1 MMTEGT
7 LLYFDPFVF
16 KNGATPKPKYFIV
29 LANTDD
35 GVMLASLPTS
45 KDHVP
50 EDAEVVRGAVNIP
63 ERGVNAYVFEAG
75 DQVTETYC
83 FPRRTFVYGEQVDDY
98 TEEDLNAMG
107 SRMEN
112 LGVLK
117 PELLADLKACL
128 KQAVNIK
135 RKYVKWL

>member
-1 MMTEGT
+1 MTEGT
-7 LLYFDPFVF
+7 LLYCDPFVF

-29 LANTDD
+29 LANTDS

-50 EDAEVVRGAVNIP
+50 QDAEVVRGAVSIP

-75 DQVTETYC
+75 DQVTDC
-83 FPRRTFVYGEQVDDY
+83 FAFPRRTFVYGEQVDDY
-98 TEEDLNAMG
+98 TEEDLEVMG
-107 SRMEN
+107 GSIQN

-117 PELLADLKACL
+117 PELLAELRKCL
-128 KQAVNIK
+128 KQAPNIK
-135 RKYVKWL
+135 RKYIKWL

>member
-1 MMTEGT
+1 MMIEGT
-7 LLYFDPFVF
+7 LLYCDPFVF
-16 KNGATPKPKYFIV
+16 KNGAAPKPKYFIV

-50 EDAEVVRGAVNIP
+50 ADAEVVRGAVNIP

-75 DQVTETYC
+75 DQVTDTYC

-98 TEEDLNAMG
+98 TEEDLNTMG
-107 SRMEN
+107 STIQN

-117 PELLADLKACL
+117 PELFADLKACL
-128 KQAVNIK
+128 KQASNIK

>member
-1 MMTEGT
+1 MTEGT
-7 LLYFDPFVF
+7 LLYCDPFVF
-16 KNGATPKPKYFIV
+16 KNGAAPKPKYFIV

-50 EDAEVVRGAVNIP
+50 QDAEVVRGAVNIP
-63 ERGVNAYVFEAG
+63 ERGVNAFVFEAG
-75 DQVTETYC
+75 DQVTDSFA

-107 SRMEN
+107 GSIQN

-117 PELLADLKACL
+117 PELLAELRLCL
-128 KQAVNIK
+128 KQVPNIK
-135 RKYVKWL
+135 RKYIKWL

>member
-1 MMTEGT
+1 MTEGT
-7 LLYFDPFVF
+7 LLYFEPFVF
-16 KNGATPKPKYFIV
+16 KNGADPKPKYFIV

-35 GVMLASLPTS
+35 DVILASLPTS

-50 EDAEVVRGAVNIP
+50 SDAEVVRGPVSIP

-75 DQVTETYC
+75 DQVTDSFS

-98 TEEDLNAMG
+98 TEADLEAMN
-107 SRMEN
+107 SKIQN

-117 PELLADLKACL
+117 PELLADLKDCIKKA
-128 KQAVNIK
+128 ANIK
-135 RKYVKWL
+135 RKYLKWL

>member
-1 MMTEGT
+1 MTEGT

-50 EDAEVVRGAVNIP
+50 ADAEVVRGAVNIP

-75 DQVTETYC
+75 DQVTDTYC
-83 FPRRTFVYGEQVDDY
+83 FPRRTYVYGEQVDDY

-107 SRMEN
+107 STIQN

-135 RKYVKWL
+135 RKYLKWL

>member
-1 MMTEGT
+1 MKEGT
-7 LLYFDPFVF
+7 LLYCDPFVF

-45 KDHVP
+45 MDHVP
-50 EDAEVVRGAVNIP
+50 GDAEVVRGAVNIP

-75 DQVTETYC
+75 DQVTDRFA

-98 TEEDLNAMG
+98 TEDDLNGMG
-107 SRMEN
+107 ARIED

-117 PELLADLKACL
+117 PEIFADLKACL
-128 KQAVNIK
+128 KQATNIK
-135 RKYVKWL
+135 RKYLKWL

>member
-7 LLYFDPFVF
+7 LLYCDPFVF

-29 LANTDD
+29 LANTVD
-35 GVMLASLPTS
+35 GMILASLPTS

-50 EDAEVVRGAVNIP
+50 ADVEVVRGAVNIP

-75 DQVTETYC
+75 DMVTDC
-83 FPRRTFVYGEQVDDY
+83 FAFPRRTFVYGEQVDDY
-98 TEEDLNAMG
+98 TEADLHAIN
-107 SRMEN
+107 SNIRN

-117 PELLADLKACL
+117 PELLADLKACI
-128 KQAVNIK
+128 KQAANIK
-135 RKYVKWL
+135 RKYLKWL

>member
-1 MMTEGT
+1 MTEGT

-50 EDAEVVRGAVNIP
+50 ADDEVVRGAVNIP

-75 DQVTETYC
+75 DQVTDTYC
-83 FPRRTFVYGEQVDDY
+83 FPRRTYVYGEQVDDY
-98 TEEDLNAMG
+98 TEEDLMAMG
-107 SRMEN
+107 SSIQN

-128 KQAVNIK
+128 KQASNIK

>member
-1 MMTEGT
+1 MTEGT

-50 EDAEVVRGAVNIP
+50 ADAEVVRGAVNIP

-75 DQVTETYC
+75 DQVTDTYC

-98 TEEDLNAMG
+98 TEEDLNTMG
-107 SRMEN
+107 STIQN

-117 PELLADLKACL
+117 PELFADLKACL
-128 KQAVNIK
+128 KQASNIK

>member
-1 MMTEGT
+1 MTEGT
-7 LLYFDPFVF
+7 LLYCDPFVF

-29 LANTDD
+29 LANTDS

-50 EDAEVVRGAVNIP
+50 QDAEVVRGAVSIP

-75 DQVTETYC
+75 DQVTDC
-83 FPRRTFVYGEQVDDY
+83 FAFPRRTFVYGEQVDDY
-98 TEEDLNAMG
+98 TGEDLEAMG
-107 SRMEN
+107 GSIQN

-117 PELLADLKACL
+117 PELLAELRKCL
-128 KQAVNIK
+128 KQAPNIK
-135 RKYVKWL
+135 RKYIKWL

>member
-1 MMTEGT
+1 MTEGT
-7 LLYFDPFVF
+7 LLYCDPFVF

-29 LANTDD
+29 LANTDS

-50 EDAEVVRGAVNIP
+50 QDAEVVRGAVSIP

-75 DQVTETYC
+75 DQVTDC
-83 FPRRTFVYGEQVDDY
+83 FAFPCRTFVYGEQVDDY
-98 TEEDLNAMG
+98 TEEDLEAMG
-107 SRMEN
+107 GSIQN

-117 PELLADLKACL
+117 PELLAELRKCL
-128 KQAVNIK
+128 KQAPNIK
-135 RKYVKWL
+135 RKYIKWL

>member
-1 MMTEGT
+1 MTEGT

-50 EDAEVVRGAVNIP
+50 ADAEVVRGAVNIP

-75 DQVTETYC
+75 DQVTDTYC
-83 FPRRTFVYGEQVDDY
+83 FPRRTYVYGEQVDDY

-107 SRMEN
+107 STIQN

-128 KQAVNIK
+128 KQASNIK

>member
-1 MMTEGT
+1 MTEGT
-7 LLYFDPFVF
+7 LLYCDPFVF

-29 LANTDD
+29 LANTDS

-50 EDAEVVRGAVNIP
+50 QDAEVVRGAVSIP

-75 DQVTETYC
+75 DQVTDC
-83 FPRRTFVYGEQVDDY
+83 FAFPRKTFVYGEQVDDY
-98 TEEDLNAMG
+98 TEEDLEAMG
-107 SRMEN
+107 GSIQN

-117 PELLADLKACL
+117 PELLAELRKCL
-128 KQAVNIK
+128 KQAPNIK
-135 RKYVKWL
+135 RKYIKWL

>member
-1 MMTEGT
+1 MTEGT
-7 LLYFDPFVF
+7 LLFFDPFVF

-50 EDAEVVRGAVNIP
+50 ADTAVVRGVVNIP
-63 ERGVNAYVFEAG
+63 ERGVNAFVFEAG
-75 DQVTETYC
+75 DLVTDTFS

-98 TEEDLNAMG
+98 TEEDLQAMG
-107 SRMEN
+107 SAVRN

-117 PELLADLKACL
+117 PELLADMRACL
-128 KQAVNIK
+128 KQSANIK
-135 RKYVKWL
+135 RKYIKWL

>member
-1 MMTEGT
+1 M
-7 LLYFDPFVF
+7 
-16 KNGATPKPKYFIV
+16 
-29 LANTDD
+29 
-35 GVMLASLPTS
+35 
-45 KDHVP
+45 
-50 EDAEVVRGAVNIP
+50 NIP

-75 DQVTETYC
+75 DQVTDTYC
-83 FPRRTFVYGEQVDDY
+83 FPRRTYVYGEQVDDY

-107 SRMEN
+107 STIQN

-128 KQAVNIK
+128 RQASNIK

>member
-1 MMTEGT
+1 MTEGT
-7 LLYFDPFVF
+7 LLYFNPFVF

-50 EDAEVVRGAVNIP
+50 ADAEVVRGAVNIP

-75 DQVTETYC
+75 DQVTDTYC
-83 FPRRTFVYGEQVDDY
+83 FPRRTYVYGEQVDDY

-107 SRMEN
+107 SLIQN
-112 LGVLK
+112 LEVLK

-128 KQAVNIK
+128 KQASNIK

>member
-1 MMTEGT
+1 MTEGT
-7 LLYFDPFVF
+7 LLYFNPFVF

-29 LANTDD
+29 LANMDN

-50 EDAEVVRGAVNIP
+50 RDTEVKRGAVNIP
-63 ERGVNAYVFEAG
+63 ERDVNVYVFEAC
-75 DQVTETYC
+75 DQVTESFA

-107 SRMEN
+107 STIQN

-128 KQAVNIK
+128 RQASNIK

>member
-1 MMTEGT
+1 MTEGT
-7 LLYFDPFVF
+7 LLYCDPFVF

-45 KDHVP
+45 KDPVP
-50 EDAEVVRGAVNIP
+50 ADAEVVRGAVNIP

-75 DQVTETYC
+75 DQVTDTYC
-83 FPRRTFVYGEQVDDY
+83 FPRRTYVYGEQVDDY

-107 SRMEN
+107 STIQN

-128 KQAVNIK
+128 KQASNIK

>member
-1 MMTEGT
+1 MTEGT
-7 LLYFDPFVF
+7 LLYCDPFVF

-29 LANTDD
+29 LANTDS

-50 EDAEVVRGAVNIP
+50 QDAEVVRGAVSIP

-75 DQVTETYC
+75 DQVTDC
-83 FPRRTFVYGEQVDDY
+83 FAFPRKTFVSGEQVDDY
-98 TEEDLNAMG
+98 TEEDLEAMG
-107 SRMEN
+107 GSIQN

-117 PELLADLKACL
+117 PELLAELRKCL
-128 KQAVNIK
+128 KQAPNIK
-135 RKYVKWL
+135 RKYIKWL

>member
-1 MMTEGT
+1 MTEGT
-7 LLYFDPFVF
+7 LLYCNPFVF

-50 EDAEVVRGAVNIP
+50 ADAEVVRGAVNIP

-75 DQVTETYC
+75 DQVTDTYC
-83 FPRRTFVYGEQVDDY
+83 FPRRTYVYGEQVDDY

-107 SRMEN
+107 STIQN

-128 KQAVNIK
+128 RQASNIK

>member
-1 MMTEGT
+1 MTEGT

-50 EDAEVVRGAVNIP
+50 ADAEVVRGAVNIP

-75 DQVTETYC
+75 DQVTDTYC
-83 FPRRTFVYGEQVDDY
+83 FPRRTYVYGEQVDDY

-107 SRMEN
+107 STIQN

-128 KQAVNIK
+128 KQASNIK
-135 RKYVKWL
+135 RKYVRWL

>member
-1 MMTEGT
+1 MIEGT
-7 LLYFDPFVF
+7 LLYCDPFVF
-16 KNGATPKPKYFIV
+16 KNGAAPKPKYFIV

-50 EDAEVVRGAVNIP
+50 ADAEVVRGAVNIP

-75 DQVTETYC
+75 DQVTDTYC

-98 TEEDLNAMG
+98 TEEDLNTMG
-107 SRMEN
+107 STIQN

-117 PELLADLKACL
+117 PELFADLKACL
-128 KQAVNIK
+128 KQASNIK

>member
-1 MMTEGT
+1 MTEGT
-7 LLYFDPFVF
+7 LLYFNPFVF
-16 KNGATPKPKYFIV
+16 KNGAAPKPKFFIV

-50 EDAEVVRGAVNIP
+50 SDAEVVRGAVNIP

-75 DQVTETYC
+75 DQVTDTYC

-107 SRMEN
+107 STMQN

-117 PELLADLKACL
+117 PDILADLKACL
-128 KQAVNIK
+128 KQASNIK